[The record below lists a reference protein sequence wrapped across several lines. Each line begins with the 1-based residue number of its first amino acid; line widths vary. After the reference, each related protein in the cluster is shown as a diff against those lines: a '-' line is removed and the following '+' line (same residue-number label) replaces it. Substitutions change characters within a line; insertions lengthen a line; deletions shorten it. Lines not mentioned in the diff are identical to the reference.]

1 MHRHKWRCTHS
12 VYSVKNKT
20 ILLCN
25 ASCYKIFNIFQ
36 AISYNCFLVKNIN
49 MQYPLYCYI
58 VYCALL
64 RLFVK
69 VTSNLLR
76 WEGLKRVKNSI
87 STRKNLKP
95 NRKQYASNLE
105 LYLNGYYYMP
115 QFWYECRVLFAY
127 LRMLMFSLTF
137 ALKYTLCSITF
148 SPLYLCNLLS

>member
-36 AISYNCFLVKNIN
+36 AISYNCFLVKTSICNTH
-49 MQYPLYCYI
+49 YI
-58 VYCALL
+58 VRWFIVHYQD
-64 RLFVK
+64 FSSK
-69 VTSNLLR
+69 FTSNLLR

-148 SPLYLCNLLS
+148 SPLYLYNLSS